1 MALNWGAGRHKHQ
14 SSYQHA
20 PSAFH
25 DERVPGYFPSPS
37 SYAAYQHHNPN
48 PYAIVSPAS
57 FTPDFDQSP
66 SSYYHLDSPPS
77 FSRPLSMTTL
87 NDPAF
92 SSDPCDH
99 PYFPLVSSTFY
110 KEVPSKSPLMVVNK
124 SPLMVVN
131 NLSHTPPTTPID
143 ISPHQEVL
151 CSIEDPDFVSHSP
164 NSEETH
170 PSPTSSSS
178 VSLDSDSHTALS
190 AFTSPTVSSATSH
203 SHSLIHPK
211 TPRVVSPL
219 QLSFPFSASPAS
231 SSPSHDLGS
240 SPTMCPPTSNR
251 PIPTRNLTAP
261 EQRENVV
268 RPATVRF
275 DSAPVHADGS
285 NRPTGK
291 RRMKN
296 FIRRFTKPRAL
307 DRIDEMDETD
317 PFGAGWHHGGPYEA
331 IGSNLAQLGPAH
343 MYNDID
349 ILRGDFHT
357 KSKRENVPRQVRTQK
372 GARVPQTGSGVGR
385 PSLNFVPGQIIPSGI
400 ISPPLHTT
408 QANTVTL
415 NPDLLNLGSGQSR
428 PSHSRSH
435 SSPLYH
441 HPPEAPPSRTS
452 SRAPASQPPSR
463 IHRFG
468 DDIPHIPQHPRPAH
482 DELAPYP
489 LYQIHSAPDLPPG
502 HNKRYPEIR
511 SQARGDANQA
521 TPFSSPP
528 IVEPP
533 DGQVIDLAI
542 QFPRHHR
549 THSLGSSRT
558 RTTTSTQSTSGTQNS
573 LQPPRNS
580 HLPKRLVM
588 PAPLQPQQ
596 TLPQQEQYLGIYPR
610 ADPYDPYA
618 DPDPDPFPPQG
629 YTHEPAAM
637 YHQGRKL
644 LRKKTAVFPGNIP
657 LPMHA
662 PGVHA
667 DANPPLTKHP
677 SLSATEVGKVK
688 EVVHRRRLSKRK
700 HDI

>member
-14 SSYQHA
+14 ANHHLQDA
-20 PSAFH
+20 RSAVH
-25 DERVPGYFPSPS
+25 DEHVLGFFQSPTS
-37 SYAAYQHHNPN
+37 AAYQHHNPN

-66 SSYYHLDSPPS
+66 SSYYRRDSPPS
-77 FSRPLSMTTL
+77 FSRPLSKTIL

-92 SSDPCDH
+92 SSDPRVH
-99 PYFPLVSSTFY
+99 PHFPLVSPTFY
-110 KEVPSKSPLMVVNK
+110 KELPSK

-131 NLSHTPPTTPID
+131 NLSQTSETTPSD

-151 CSIEDPDFVSHSP
+151 SPMEGPDCVSHSP
-164 NSEETH
+164 GSEEAH
-170 PSPTSSSS
+170 PSTTASTS

-203 SHSLIHPK
+203 SHSLGYPK
-211 TPRVVSPL
+211 IPRVVSPL

-231 SSPSHDLGS
+231 SSPSHDPVS
-240 SPTMCPPTSNR
+240 SPAMYPPPSNR
-251 PIPTRNLTAP
+251 PTPTRIATAP
-261 EQRENVV
+261 EQREKVV
-268 RPATVRF
+268 KPATVRS

-296 FIRRFTKPRAL
+296 FIRRFTSSRAL
-307 DRIDEMDETD
+307 DRIDELDETD

-331 IGSNLAQLGPAH
+331 IGSNFAQLGPAH

-349 ILRGDFHT
+349 VLRGDFHT
-357 KSKRENVPRQVRTQK
+357 KSKRENAPRHLRTQK
-372 GARVPQTGSGVGR
+372 LPRLPPIGPGVTQS
-385 PSLNFVPGQIIPSGI
+385 SLNFVPGQIIPSSI
-400 ISPPLHTT
+400 ISPPLHTA
-408 QANTVTL
+408 QANTTIP
-415 NPDLLNLGSGQSR
+415 NPDLRNLGSGQSES
-428 PSHSRSH
+428 SHHR
-435 SSPLYH
+435 YN
-441 HPPEAPPSRTS
+441 HPPEMPPSRS
-452 SRAPASQPPSR
+452 SSHAPASKSASR

-468 DDIPHIPQHPRPAH
+468 DDIPHIPRRPAH

-489 LYQIHSAPDLPPG
+489 LHQIHSVPDLPRG
-502 HNKRYPEIR
+502 NNERYLAQ

-521 TPFSSPP
+521 MPFSSPP

-533 DGQVIDLAI
+533 PDDGQSIDLANI
-542 QFPRHHR
+542 LPRHRR
-549 THSLGSSRT
+549 THSLDSSLT
-558 RTTTSTQSTSGTQNS
+558 RTTTFTQSTSRSQNS
-573 LQPPRNS
+573 SQPPRNH

-588 PAPLQPQQ
+588 PALLQPPQPLPHLQQ
-596 TLPQQEQYLGIYPR
+596 HQPMDIYPQ
-610 ADPYDPYA
+610 ADSYDSYPYPY
-618 DPDPDPFPPQG
+618 PDPDPFPPTKG

-644 LRKKTAVFPGNIP
+644 LRKKTAVFPGNVP
-657 LPMHA
+657 LPTHA
-662 PGVHA
+662 PGAHA
-667 DANPPLTKHP
+667 DSNPPLTKHP
-677 SLSATEVGKVK
+677 SLSSTDTGKVK

>member
-1 MALNWGAGRHKHQ
+1 MALNWAAGRHKHQ
-14 SSYQHA
+14 PNYHFQNA
-20 PSAFH
+20 PSVIH
-25 DERVPGYFPSPS
+25 DERVLGFFPSPTS
-37 SYAAYQHHNPN
+37 AAYQHHNHN
-48 PYAIVSPAS
+48 PYAMVSPAS

-66 SSYYHLDSPPS
+66 PSYYHRDSPPS
-77 FSRPLSMTTL
+77 FSRPLSMTIL

-92 SSDPCDH
+92 SSDPRVH
-99 PYFPLVSSTFY
+99 PHFPLVSPTFY
-110 KEVPSKSPLMVVNK
+110 KELPSK

-131 NLSHTPPTTPID
+131 NLSQTSLSTTSD
-143 ISPHQEVL
+143 NSSVQEVL
-151 CSIEDPDFVSHSP
+151 CPIEDPDFVSHSP
-164 NSEETH
+164 GSEEAH
-170 PSPTSSSS
+170 PSPTASTS

-203 SHSLIHPK
+203 SHSLIHTK

-231 SSPSHDLGS
+231 SSPSHDPGS
-240 SPTMCPPTSNR
+240 SPAMCPPTSNR
-251 PIPTRNLTAP
+251 PAPTRNVTAP
-261 EQRENVV
+261 EQREKVV
-268 RPATVRF
+268 KPATVRF
-275 DSAPVHADGS
+275 DSAPVYADGS

-296 FIRRFTKPRAL
+296 FIRRFTSSRAL

-317 PFGAGWHHGGPYEA
+317 PFGSGWHHGGPYEA

-349 ILRGDFHT
+349 VLRGDFHT
-357 KSKRENVPRQVRTQK
+357 KSKRENAPRQVRTQK
-372 GARVPQTGSGVGR
+372 LPRLPPIGPGVGR
-385 PSLNFVPGQIIPSGI
+385 PSLNMVPGQIIPSGI
-400 ISPPLHTT
+400 ISPPPHTT
-408 QANTVTL
+408 QPNTVIP
-415 NPDLLNLGSGQSR
+415 NPDLRNPGSGQL

-441 HPPEAPPSRTS
+441 HPPEAPPSRSS
-452 SRAPASQPPSR
+452 SRAPASRSAAR

-468 DDIPHIPQHPRPAH
+468 DDIPHIPQRPAH

-489 LYQIHSAPDLPPG
+489 LYQIHSAPGLPPG
-502 HNKRYPEIR
+502 HNERYLETR

-533 DGQVIDLAI
+533 DGPTIDLANLL
-542 QFPRHHR
+542 PRHRR
-549 THSLGSSRT
+549 THSLGSSLT
-558 RTTTSTQSTSGTQNS
+558 RTTTSTQSTSRSQNS
-573 LQPPRNS
+573 LQPPRNH

-588 PAPLQPQQ
+588 PTLLQPPQL
-596 TLPQQEQYLGIYPR
+596 LPQQQQPMDPYPR
-610 ADPYDPYA
+610 ADAYDPCP
-618 DPDPDPFPPQG
+618 DPDPDPFPPTKD

-662 PGVHA
+662 PGAHA
-667 DANPPLTKHP
+667 DSNPPLTKHP
-677 SLSATEVGKVK
+677 SLSATETGKVK